1 MIRQNQRFLNAINVL
16 SDIVIVLAAYFFAS
30 WFWLDVL
37 QGDPLNIAGVTSL
50 RRGFG
55 SAAFIY
61 ATTMVLILALLGIY
75 KPVRA
80 RRLGQE
86 IVLVLEANVIG
97 ILFVGAI
104 LYLLRL
110 QEFSRGVLGMFFLSS
125 FGLLCVKRAL
135 LQNVLRNMRAKGLL
149 QKHVVVVGT
158 GGLARQYAR
167 SVSCEP
173 TLGFQIDGFIGDT
186 REGEAA
192 ELPLL
197 GGFDALD
204 QLLRK
209 PGIDEVIVAFEPDEA
224 KHILTVIAICE
235 KNGTK
240 VGIVPF
246 YNDIIPSH
254 PTIEII
260 GESKIINLRSN
271 PLDNVG
277 LAFLKRSFDI
287 LMSVLFLILFS
298 PVMLIAVVGVK
309 LSSPGPILFKQQ
321 RVGLNKRTFAMLKFR
336 SMRVNTA
343 ENSGWTTSNDSR
355 RTRFG
360 SFLRKFSIDELPQL
374 VNVLRGDMSLVGP
387 RPEIPVF
394 VEQFRESIPLYMVK
408 HQVRPGLTGWAQ
420 VNGYRGDTSIEER
433 IRHDIWYIENWS
445 VRLDFK
451 ILVMTIFGAWINN
464 EKVFDRDKPKRGA

>member
-1 MIRQNQRFLNAINVL
+1 MIRQNQRILGMLNMLA
-16 SDIVIVLAAYFFAS
+16 DIVIVLLAYLFAA

-37 QGDPLNIAGVTSL
+37 QGDPLNMAGVTSL
-50 RRGFG
+50 RQGIG

-61 ATTMVLILALLGIY
+61 AVTMGLILALLGMY
-75 KPVRA
+75 KASRV
-80 RRLGQE
+80 RRLGQD
-86 IVLVLEANVIG
+86 VVTVVEANLIG
-97 ILFVGAI
+97 VLIVGAV

-110 QEFSRGVLGMFFLSS
+110 QDFSRGVLGIFFLTST
-125 FGLLCVKRAL
+125 GLLCLKCT
-135 LQNVLRNMRAKGLL
+135 LQRNILRQLRAKGQF

-158 GGLARQYAR
+158 GGLARQYAH
-167 SVSCEP
+167 SVASEP
-173 TLGFQIDGFIGDT
+173 TLGFLIDGFIGES
-186 REGEAA
+186 REGE
-192 ELPLL
+192 ELAGPLL
-197 GGFDALD
+197 GGFDELD
-204 QLLRK
+204 ALLRK

-224 KHILTVIAICE
+224 SHILSVIGICE

-260 GESKIINLRSN
+260 GRSKIISLRSN

-277 LAFLKRSFDI
+277 LAFLKRSFDL
-287 LMSVLFLILFS
+287 LMSVLLLILFS
-298 PVMLIAVVGVK
+298 PLMLVTIIGVK

-336 SMRVNTA
+336 SMRVNA
-343 ENSGWTTSNDSR
+343 SENCGWTTSADSR
-355 RTRFG
+355 RTKFG
-360 SFLRKFSIDELPQL
+360 SFIRKFSIDELPQL
-374 VNVLRGDMSLVGP
+374 INVLRGDMSLVGP
-387 RPEIPVF
+387 RPEIPFF
-394 VEQFRESIPLYMVK
+394 VEQFREQIPLYMVK

-445 VRLDFK
+445 VHLDFK
-451 ILVMTIFGAWINN
+451 ILLMTFFGAWINS
-464 EKVFDRDKPKRGA
+464 EKVMEQPKKKQSM